1 MGREDWGGG
10 VGEGVGE
17 GGGVGDKWR
26 LPNEKVLVA
35 ILRRNPKRPLVL

>member
-17 GGGVGDKWR
+17 GCGVGDKWR
-26 LPNEKVLVA
+26 LPNEKVLVG
-35 ILRRNPKRPLVL
+35 NFEKKP